1 MFLVLAFKLALIFI
15 VKDIGSSMVIKPKIR
30 GFICTNAHPV
40 GCSEHVQE
48 QINYVKQQG
57 ALKNAPK
64 NVLVIGASTGYGL
77 ASRITAA
84 FGGSAKTLG
93 VFFEKE
99 GTERKT
105 GSAGWYNTAAFQ
117 DAADEAGL
125 WSKNIN
131 GDAFSNEIKQKAI
144 NTIKADLGKVDLIIY
159 SLASPRRTDP
169 NTGEVFSSTLKP
181 IGNAVT
187 TKNLNT
193 SKREIDE
200 ITVEAANQDDID
212 NTIKVMG
219 GEDWEMWIDALKE
232 ADVLADNF
240 KTTAYTYIGKELT
253 WPIYGHATIGKAKE
267 DLDRATAAIKESTKV
282 LNGEAYVSSL
292 NAVVT
297 QASSAIPIMPL
308 YISALFKVMKAD
320 GTYEGT
326 IEQIHALFSENLYGE
341 SPRFDEGGHL
351 FQNYKE
357 LEDDV
362 QARIQAVWDKV
373 DTSSIDELTDYV
385 GYHNEFLRLF
395 GFGIDG
401 VDYDQDVDSVK
412 PIANMIN

>member
-1 MFLVLAFKLALIFI
+1 
-15 VKDIGSSMVIKPKIR
+15 MVIKPKIR

-57 ALKNAPK
+57 ALKSAPK

-84 FGGSAKTLG
+84 FGGGAKTLG
-93 VFFEKE
+93 IFFEKE

-117 DAADEAGL
+117 NAADEAGL

-144 NTIKADLGKVDLIIY
+144 DTIKADLGKVDLVIY

-169 NTGEVFSSTLKP
+169 NTGEVYSSTLKP

-200 ITVEAANQDDID
+200 ITVEAAIQDDID

-219 GEDWEMWIDALKE
+219 GEDWEMWINALQD
-232 ADVLADNF
+232 ADVLADDF

-267 DLDRATAAIKESTKV
+267 DLDRATVAIKESTKA
-282 LNGEAYVSSL
+282 LNGQAYVSSL

-326 IEQIHALFSENLYGE
+326 IEQIHGLFTENLYGE
-341 SPRFDEGGHL
+341 TPRFDDGGHL

-357 LEDDV
+357 LENDV

-373 DTSSIDELTDYV
+373 DTSTIDELTDYV

-395 GFGIDG
+395 GFGIES
-401 VDYDQDVDSVK
+401 VDYDQDVEPVQA
-412 PIANMIN
+412 IANMID

>member
-1 MFLVLAFKLALIFI
+1 
-15 VKDIGSSMVIKPKIR
+15 MVIKPKIR

-40 GCSEHVQE
+40 GCAEHVKE
-48 QINYVKQQG
+48 QIDYVKAQG
-57 ALKNAPK
+57 ALENGPK

-84 FGGSAKTLG
+84 FGSQAKTLG
-93 VFFEKE
+93 IFFEKE
-99 GTERKT
+99 GTETKT
-105 GSAGWYNTAAFQ
+105 GSAGWYNSAAFHQ
-117 DAADEAGL
+117 AAEAEGL
-125 WSKNIN
+125 WAKSIN
-131 GDAFSNEIKQKAI
+131 GDAFSNEIKEKTIAAI
-144 NTIKADLGKVDLIIY
+144 QAEMGKIDLVIY

-169 NTGEVFSSTLKP
+169 KTGDVYSSTLKP
-181 IGNAVT
+181 IGNSVT

-193 SKREIDE
+193 SKRQIDE
-200 ITVEAANQDDID
+200 ITVEAANEDEIA
-212 NTIKVMG
+212 NTVKVMG
-219 GEDWEMWIDALKE
+219 GEDWELWLNALNDAG
-232 ADVLADNF
+232 VLAENF

-267 DLDRATAAIKESTKV
+267 DLDRAASAIKDATRA

-326 IEQIHALFSENLYGE
+326 IEQIHGLFNENLYGP
-341 SPRFDEGGHL
+341 SPRFDADGHL

-362 QARIQAVWDKV
+362 QARIQAVWDSV
-373 DTSSIDELTDYV
+373 TTETIDELTDYV

-395 GFGIDG
+395 GFGIDS
-401 VDYDQDVDSVK
+401 VDYDADVASFK
-412 PIANMIN
+412 PIEYML

>member
-1 MFLVLAFKLALIFI
+1 M
-15 VKDIGSSMVIKPKIR
+15 
-30 GFICTNAHPV
+30 
-40 GCSEHVQE
+40 
-48 QINYVKQQG
+48 
-57 ALKNAPK
+57 
-64 NVLVIGASTGYGL
+64 
-77 ASRITAA
+77 
-84 FGGSAKTLG
+84 
-93 VFFEKE
+93 
-99 GTERKT
+99 
-105 GSAGWYNTAAFQ
+105 
-117 DAADEAGL
+117 
-125 WSKNIN
+125 
-131 GDAFSNEIKQKAI
+131 
-144 NTIKADLGKVDLIIY
+144 
-159 SLASPRRTDP
+159 
-169 NTGEVFSSTLKP
+169 
-181 IGNAVT
+181 
-187 TKNLNT
+187 
-193 SKREIDE
+193 IDE
-200 ITVEAANQDDID
+200 VTVEAASQEDID

-267 DLDRATAAIKESTKV
+267 DLDRATQAIKESTKD

-326 IEQIHALFSENLYGE
+326 IEQIHALFTENLYSE
-341 SPRFDEGGHL
+341 TPRFDDGGHL

-362 QARIQAVWDKV
+362 QARVQHVWDTV
-373 DTSSIDELTDYV
+373 DTDTIDELTDYV

-395 GFGIDG
+395 GFGIDS
-401 VDYDQDVDSVK
+401 VDYEQDVNPDVAISQL
-412 PIANMIN
+412 ID

>member
-1 MFLVLAFKLALIFI
+1 
-15 VKDIGSSMVIKPKIR
+15 MVIKPKIR

-40 GCSEHVQE
+40 GCAAHVQE
-48 QINYVKQQG
+48 QIDYVKSQG
-57 ALKNAPK
+57 QLDNGPK

-84 FGGSAKTLG
+84 FGAGAKTLG

-99 GTERKT
+99 GTEKRT
-105 GSAGWYNTAAFQ
+105 GSAGWYNTAEFQ
-117 DAADEAGL
+117 AQADAAGV

-131 GDAFSNEIKQKAI
+131 GDAFSNEIKEKAVSL
-144 NTIKADLGKVDLIIY
+144 IKAEMGKIDLVIY

-169 NTGEVFSSTLKP
+169 NTGETFTSVLKP
-181 IGNAVT
+181 IGGSVT

-193 SKREIDE
+193 SKRVIDE
-200 ITVEAANQDDID
+200 VTVDAANDDEIA
-212 NTIKVMG
+212 NTVKVMG
-219 GEDWEMWIDALKE
+219 GEDWELWLDALND
-232 ADVLADNF
+232 ANVLATDF

-267 DLDRATAAIKESTKV
+267 DLTRAANAIKQKTAA
-282 LNGEAYVSSL
+282 LGGEAYVSSL

-308 YISALFKVMKAD
+308 YISGLFKVMKAD

-326 IEQIHALFSENLYGE
+326 IEQIDALFRENLYGE
-341 SPRFDEGGHL
+341 TPRFDAGGHL

-362 QARIQAVWDKV
+362 QSRVQTIWDTV
-373 DTSSIDELTDYV
+373 DTDSIDELTDYT
-385 GYHNEFLRLF
+385 GYHNEFLKLF
-395 GFGIDG
+395 GFGIEG
-401 VDYDQDVDSVK
+401 VDYEQDVDT
-412 PIANMIN
+412 IAKVTLVD

>member
-1 MFLVLAFKLALIFI
+1 
-15 VKDIGSSMVIKPKIR
+15 MVVKPKIR

-40 GCSEHVQE
+40 GCAAHVKE
-48 QINYVKQQG
+48 QIAYVKAQG
-57 ALKNAPK
+57 QVANGPK

-84 FGGSAKTLG
+84 FGAGAKTLG
-93 VFFEKE
+93 IFFEKE
-99 GTERKT
+99 GSERKT
-105 GSAGWYNTAAFQ
+105 ASAGWYNTAAFQ
-117 DAADEAGL
+117 QAADEAGL

-131 GDAFSNEIKQKAI
+131 GDAFSDEIKAKTVE
-144 NTIKADLGKVDLIIY
+144 TIKAEMGKVDLIIY

-169 NTGEVFSSTLKP
+169 KTGEVYSSTLKP
-181 IGNAVT
+181 IGRDVT

-200 ITVEAANQDDID
+200 VTVEAANEDEIA
-212 NTIKVMG
+212 NTVKVMG
-219 GEDWEMWIDALKE
+219 GEDWELWIEALKD

-267 DLDRATAAIKESTKV
+267 DLDRATAAIKASTAA

-326 IEQIHALFSENLYGE
+326 IEQIDALFRENLYGE
-341 SPRFDEGGHL
+341 TPRFDDGGHL

-362 QARIQAVWDKV
+362 QARVQHIWDTV
-373 DTSSIDELTDYV
+373 TTETIDELTDYV

-395 GFGIDG
+395 GFGIDTI
-401 VDYDQDVDSVK
+401 DYEQDVNPDV
-412 PIANMIN
+412 AINNLI

>member
-1 MFLVLAFKLALIFI
+1 
-15 VKDIGSSMVIKPKIR
+15 MVIKPKIR
-30 GFICTNAHPV
+30 GFICINAHPV
-40 GCSEHVQE
+40 GCAEHVQE
-48 QINYVKQQG
+48 QINYVKAQG
-57 ALKNAPK
+57 PLSNAPK

-84 FGGSAKTLG
+84 FGGGAKTLG
-93 VFFEKE
+93 IFFEKE
-99 GTERKT
+99 GSERKT

-117 DAADEAGL
+117 AAAEEAGL

-144 NTIKADLGKVDLIIY
+144 DTIKADLGKVDLVIY

-169 NTGEVFSSTLKP
+169 NTGETYSSTLKP
-181 IGNAVT
+181 IGSDIT

-193 SKREIDE
+193 SKRVIDE
-200 ITVEAANQDDID
+200 VTVEAASQEDID

-267 DLDRATAAIKESTKV
+267 DLDRATQAIKESTKD

-326 IEQIHALFSENLYGE
+326 IEQIHALFTENLYGDT
-341 SPRFDEGGHL
+341 PRFDDGGHL

-362 QARIQAVWDKV
+362 QARVQHVWDTV
-373 DTSSIDELTDYV
+373 DTDTIDELTDYV

-395 GFGIDG
+395 GFGIDS
-401 VDYDQDVDSVK
+401 VDYEQDVNPDVAISQL
-412 PIANMIN
+412 ID

>member
-1 MFLVLAFKLALIFI
+1 
-15 VKDIGSSMVIKPKIR
+15 MVIKPKIR

-40 GCSEHVQE
+40 GCAEHVQE
-48 QINYVKQQG
+48 QINYVKAQG
-57 ALKNAPK
+57 PLSNAPK

-84 FGGSAKTLG
+84 FGGGAKTLG
-93 VFFEKE
+93 IFFEKE
-99 GTERKT
+99 GSERKT

-117 DAADEAGL
+117 AAAEEAGL

-144 NTIKADLGKVDLIIY
+144 DTIKADLGKIDLVIY

-169 NTGEVFSSTLKP
+169 NTGETYSSTLKP
-181 IGNAVT
+181 IGSDIT

-193 SKREIDE
+193 SKRVIDE
-200 ITVEAANQDDID
+200 VTVEAASQEDID

-219 GEDWEMWIDALKE
+219 GEDWEMWIDALKA

-267 DLDRATAAIKESTKV
+267 DLDRATQAIKESTKG

-326 IEQIHALFSENLYGE
+326 IEQIHSLFTENLYGE
-341 SPRFDEGGHL
+341 TPRFDEGGHL

-362 QARIQAVWDKV
+362 QARVQHVWDTV
-373 DTSSIDELTDYV
+373 DTDTIDELTDYV

-395 GFGIDG
+395 GFGIDS
-401 VDYDQDVDSVK
+401 VDYEQDVNPDVAISQL
-412 PIANMIN
+412 ID

>member
-1 MFLVLAFKLALIFI
+1 
-15 VKDIGSSMVIKPKIR
+15 MVIKPKIR

-40 GCSEHVQE
+40 GCAEHVKE
-48 QINYVKQQG
+48 QIDYVKAQG
-57 ALKNAPK
+57 ALENGPK

-84 FGGSAKTLG
+84 FGSQAKTLG
-93 VFFEKE
+93 IFFEKE
-99 GTERKT
+99 GTETKT
-105 GSAGWYNTAAFQ
+105 GSAGWYNSAAFHQ
-117 DAADEAGL
+117 AAEAEGL
-125 WSKNIN
+125 WAKSIN
-131 GDAFSNEIKQKAI
+131 GDAFSNEIKEKTITAI
-144 NTIKADLGKVDLIIY
+144 QAEMGKIDLVIY

-169 NTGEVFSSTLKP
+169 KTGDVYSSTLKP
-181 IGNAVT
+181 IGNSVT

-193 SKREIDE
+193 SKRQIDE
-200 ITVEAANQDDID
+200 ITVEAANEDEIA
-212 NTIKVMG
+212 NTVKVMG
-219 GEDWEMWIDALKE
+219 GEDWELWLNALNDAG
-232 ADVLADNF
+232 VLAENF

-267 DLDRATAAIKESTKV
+267 DLDRAASAIKDATRA

-326 IEQIHALFSENLYGE
+326 IEQIHGLFNENLYGA
-341 SPRFDEGGHL
+341 SPRFDADGHL

-362 QARIQAVWDKV
+362 QARIQTVWDSV
-373 DTSSIDELTDYV
+373 TTETIDELTDYV

-395 GFGIDG
+395 GFGIDS
-401 VDYDQDVDSVK
+401 VDYDADVASFK
-412 PIANMIN
+412 PIEYML